1 MHLQSLPRR
10 MNATTRPRAHRQSLH
25 RLHPR
30 STARHLVAD
39 FANTQPTAPSIQ
51 AGKQAQEDAPRAR
64 QPVLG
69 AINLYLVAYVVV
81 FCVTLT
87 VVLFTTDLTLALDVV
102 VLVAA
107 NRCGAHPSW
116 APRCCWRPGG
126 APVIATAGT
135 ERQRRNKNRRPCPRP
150 LA

>member
-102 VLVAA
+102 VLVA
-107 NRCGAHPSW
+107 RESLWC
-116 APRCCWRPGG
+116 APIVGTTLLLAPWRR
-126 APVIATAGT
+126 TSH
-135 ERQRRNKNRRPCPRP
+135 RHRRD
-150 LA
+150 